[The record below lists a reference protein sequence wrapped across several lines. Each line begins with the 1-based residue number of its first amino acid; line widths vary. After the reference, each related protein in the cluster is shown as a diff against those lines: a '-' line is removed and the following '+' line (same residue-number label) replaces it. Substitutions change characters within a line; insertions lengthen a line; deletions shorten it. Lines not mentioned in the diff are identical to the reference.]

1 MNFIYLKFRCQRLAV
16 NLAQD
21 KSNDLNLHNSGEH
34 KTLGFPN
41 DENGE
46 LEIFNSCGTVFQNSL
61 MIFGGQI
68 DQNQGIDYK
77 FVFIPRF
84 VYL

>member
-1 MNFIYLKFRCQRLAV
+1 MNFIYLNFCCQRW
-16 NLAQD
+16 AQD
-21 KSNDLNLHNSGEH
+21 KSNDINLHNSGEH

-61 MIFGGQI
+61 MIFGGHI
-68 DQNQGIDYK
+68 FNDPNQGIDYK